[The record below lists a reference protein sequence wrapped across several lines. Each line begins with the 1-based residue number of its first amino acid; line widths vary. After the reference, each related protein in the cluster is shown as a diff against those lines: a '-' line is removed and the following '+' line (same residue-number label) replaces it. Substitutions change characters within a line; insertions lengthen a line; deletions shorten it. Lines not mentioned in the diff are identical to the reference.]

1 LCNPPFHQETTIGDF
16 IAWQM
21 FVDARRALKTGG
33 VLRVIGNS
41 HLGYHLKLKR
51 IFGKSKIIVSNERF
65 MIVEAVKTALK

>member
-1 LCNPPFHQETTIGDF
+1 
-16 IAWQM
+16 M